1 MKKMFLSL
9 PIQMEEK
16 KIEILQKVAQ
26 IFTMYGV
33 RSVNMDDISRN
44 IGISKKTLYQYC
56 TDKNDLVMQTL
67 TMGCNEDMLMMRQIQ
82 TTSET
87 AIHEMLQ
94 VYEVVKEIF
103 SKMHPAFFFEL
114 KKYHFDAFEKLEEF
128 KNSFI
133 LEFMIKNIKR
143 GISEGVYRKNIDP
156 EIVAG
161 IHVVHV
167 TGIHYHEVFVN
178 MGKSWQEIQ
187 EQQFRYHIRGLASEK
202 GRSLLR
208 ELMDINTDEE

>member
-1 MKKMFLSL
+1 MDNKKV
-9 PIQMEEK
+9 
-16 KIEILQKVAQ
+16 EILQKVAQ

-56 TDKNDLVMQTL
+56 TDKNDLVLQTL
-67 TMGCNEDMLMMRQIQ
+67 SMGCDADERIMKDIQ
-82 TTSET
+82 ESSET
-87 AIHEMLQ
+87 AVHEMLK

-114 KKYHFDAFEKLEEF
+114 KKYHFDAHQKLEEF
-128 KNSFI
+128 KNNFI
-133 LEFMIKNIKR
+133 LDFMIKNIRR
-143 GISEGVYRKNIDP
+143 GIDEGVYRKNIDP

-167 TGIHYHEVFVN
+167 TGIHFHDVFVN

-202 GRSLLR
+202 GRQLLR
-208 ELMDINTDEE
+208 KLMDLNSDEE